1 VFAMLLVACSAPAP
15 KPVACPAMQ
24 HEPASRR
31 RQLDDPS
38 ATAIEGLIAD
48 DKACA
53 PLANATIVVTDGRYL
68 VTGLLPGTYKMTIY
82 FCDGWTERD
91 VAVVWMS

>member
-1 VFAMLLVACSAPAP
+1 VPGDTTRTSVPAP
-15 KPVACPAMQ
+15 PAGRSER
-24 HEPASRR
+24 HRDR
-31 RQLDDPS
+31 
-38 ATAIEGLIAD
+38 GLIAD

-91 VAVVWMS
+91 VAVVWMSR